1 MGHRF
6 CLFKVICLRKL
17 LWPYVTVSVYT
28 ALCPWTWCHPHGDK
42 WGDHCV
48 TKHWPHW
55 QLSPAQHQCSAICC
69 WKSYWGNS
77 SQSLYYEI
85 CHPNLPEV
93 VVVEVTNN
101 KTWQTGPAAVCG
113 QPNNPPWAPVCEEC
127 VVSTLIIM
135 CESSLDWCVWKPR
148 CMVTICLWGLF
159 WTGWQSLY
167 FLSNFNNSGRHHFW
181 TLPDIIVLFWILLDS
196 ISH

>member
-1 MGHRF
+1 MWLCQFTLHWVHGHDATHTVTNGVTIVSPNTGHTGNYPQPNTNDRHISV
-6 CLFKVICLRKL
+6 CNLLLEKL
-17 LWPYVTVSVYT
+17 LGK
-28 ALCPWTWCHPHGDK
+28 LD
-42 WGDHCV
+42 
-48 TKHWPHW
+48 
-55 QLSPAQHQCSAICC
+55 
-69 WKSYWGNS
+69 
-77 SQSLYYEI
+77 QSLYYEI

-93 VVVEVTNN
+93 IVVEVTNN

>member
-1 MGHRF
+1 MDMMPPTRWQMG
-6 CLFKVICLRKL
+6 
-17 LWPYVTVSVYT
+17 WP
-28 ALCPWTWCHPHGDK
+28 LC
-42 WGDHCV
+42 
-48 TKHWPHW
+48 
-55 QLSPAQHQCSAICC
+55 HQTLATLAIILNPTPMIDTSLSAICC
-69 WKSYWGNS
+69 WKSYWGNT

-93 VVVEVTNN
+93 IVVEVTNN

-148 CMVTICLWGLF
+148 CMVTWSPSACEAYFERVDSLF
-159 WTGWQSLY
+159 TFCPIL
-167 FLSNFNNSGRHHFW
+167 
-181 TLPDIIVLFWILLDS
+181 TIVEDIIFE
-196 ISH
+196 HFQT

>member
-1 MGHRF
+1 MDMMPPTRWQMG
-6 CLFKVICLRKL
+6 
-17 LWPYVTVSVYT
+17 WP
-28 ALCPWTWCHPHGDK
+28 LCHQTLA
-42 WGDHCV
+42 
-48 TKHWPHW
+48 T
-55 QLSPAQHQCSAICC
+55 LAIISSPAPMIDTSLSAICC
-69 WKSYWGNS
+69 WKSYWGNT

-93 VVVEVTNN
+93 IVVEVTNN

-148 CMVTICLWGLF
+148 CMVTWSPSACEAYFERVDSLF
-159 WTGWQSLY
+159 TFCPIL
-167 FLSNFNNSGRHHFW
+167 
-181 TLPDIIVLFWILLDS
+181 TIVEDIIFE
-196 ISH
+196 HFQT

>member
-1 MGHRF
+1 MDMMPPTRWQMG
-6 CLFKVICLRKL
+6 
-17 LWPYVTVSVYT
+17 WP
-28 ALCPWTWCHPHGDK
+28 LCHQTLA
-42 WGDHCV
+42 
-48 TKHWPHW
+48 T
-55 QLSPAQHQCSAICC
+55 LAIISSPAPMIDTSLSAICC
-69 WKSYWGNS
+69 WKSYWGNT

-93 VVVEVTNN
+93 IVVEVTNN

>member
-1 MGHRF
+1 MDMMPPTRWQMG
-6 CLFKVICLRKL
+6 
-17 LWPYVTVSVYT
+17 WP
-28 ALCPWTWCHPHGDK
+28 LCHQTLA
-42 WGDHCV
+42 
-48 TKHWPHW
+48 T
-55 QLSPAQHQCSAICC
+55 LAIISSPAPMIDTSLSAICC
-69 WKSYWGNS
+69 WKSYWGNT

-148 CMVTICLWGLF
+148 CMVTWSPSACEAYFERVDSLF
-159 WTGWQSLY
+159 TFCPIL
-167 FLSNFNNSGRHHFW
+167 
-181 TLPDIIVLFWILLDS
+181 TIVEDIIFE
-196 ISH
+196 HFQT

>member
-1 MGHRF
+1 MDMMPPTRWQMG
-6 CLFKVICLRKL
+6 
-17 LWPYVTVSVYT
+17 WP
-28 ALCPWTWCHPHGDK
+28 LC
-42 WGDHCV
+42 
-48 TKHWPHW
+48 
-55 QLSPAQHQCSAICC
+55 HQTLATLAIILNPTPMIDTSLSAICC
-69 WKSYWGNS
+69 WKSYWGNT

-148 CMVTICLWGLF
+148 CMVTWSPSACEAYFERVDSLF
-159 WTGWQSLY
+159 TFCPIL
-167 FLSNFNNSGRHHFW
+167 
-181 TLPDIIVLFWILLDS
+181 TIVEDIIFE
-196 ISH
+196 HFQT